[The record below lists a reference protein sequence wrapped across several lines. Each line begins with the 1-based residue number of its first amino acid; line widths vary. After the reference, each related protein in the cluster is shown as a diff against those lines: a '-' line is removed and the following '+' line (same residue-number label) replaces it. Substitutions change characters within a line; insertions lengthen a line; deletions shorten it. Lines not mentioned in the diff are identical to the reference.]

1 MRRITIS
8 VLNFPRR
15 HNSVN
20 STPAESGDGWF
31 QFEPLEAASVQEDF
45 IDLEY
50 LGASTG

>member
-1 MRRITIS
+1 MRRVTLC
-8 VLNFPRR
+8 VLNLPRR

-20 STPAESGDGWF
+20 STPADSGSGWF

-50 LGASTG
+50 LGTSTE